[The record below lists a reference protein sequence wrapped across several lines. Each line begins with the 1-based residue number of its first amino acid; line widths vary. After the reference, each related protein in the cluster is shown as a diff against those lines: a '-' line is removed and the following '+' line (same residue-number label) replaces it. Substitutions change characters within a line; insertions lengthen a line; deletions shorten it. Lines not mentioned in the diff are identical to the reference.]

1 MLQSQQRTPA
11 WPTLLFSRIVEFMPS
26 WARWSIAA
34 MALVMPVLT
43 FTHGHA
49 WKQAVKAAWSRWE
62 VRRATLLLQNE
73 LTTAE
78 GVNLLLNALMRSPD
92 EPEVIRS
99 LAQLT
104 DQAGMP
110 AHARFFYEHLDRRN
124 AMTPDDQL
132 RHAASLARLHDQTG
146 AQIALRK
153 FAQAEGESPALWR
166 TQAEIATTCGD
177 HASARAALS
186 KVLAQVPQDA
196 AAVMSHAKSQ
206 AFSTEASQQHA
217 GIDQLLDLFEKSLH
231 DYDPTQRAHCFWTL
245 ASMTIHDTAQR
256 DRFAALISRMPW
268 KKLER
273 RVMQRLLEASLD
285 PADRDE
291 TKLRDWLREMFH
303 READTEAE
311 ERLSIAKML
320 QRHGLHLLVLEW
332 ITFDMGLKET
342 ALCTTR
348 LDSLIAVKLWA
359 EAASMINH
367 PATPLPRPLQ
377 AIMQAHLELLAT
389 GGKTLKSGVL
399 LRDALTAAR
408 KRDNQGA
415 FVAIARLAAQFDHH
429 DIAVIAYS
437 EAMDP
442 RFPVALFLADA
453 FIQEVRQTGGSAEVV
468 LHHLTRRV
476 HEEAWNQDLLRQVR
490 YYRVLC
496 GEGIEVVE
504 AEASQM
510 LQEQPQDIHSA
521 FLLAFARF
529 RLGQTAD
536 IQSCL
541 PLLSQPHAW
550 TTGERAALHAI
561 FRASGNGAASF
572 KQGLPSGTTLFWEE
586 QRLIDAHL
594 AYQTSE

>member
-1 MLQSQQRTPA
+1 MSGSIS
-11 WPTLLFSRIVEFMPS
+11 FSISSKNPC
-26 WARWSIAA
+26 ATTIHAA
-34 MALVMPVLT
+34 
-43 FTHGHA
+43 HA
-49 WKQAVKAAWSRWE
+49 
-62 VRRATLLLQNE
+62 LLLD
-73 LTTAE
+73 
-78 GVNLLLNALMRSPD
+78 AL
-92 EPEVIRS
+92 
-99 LAQLT
+99 
-104 DQAGMP
+104 
-110 AHARFFYEHLDRRN
+110 
-124 AMTPDDQL
+124 
-132 RHAASLARLHDQTG
+132 
-146 AQIALRK
+146 
-153 FAQAEGESPALWR
+153 
-166 TQAEIATTCGD
+166 C
-177 HASARAALS
+177 
-186 KVLAQVPQDA
+186 
-196 AAVMSHAKSQ
+196 
-206 AFSTEASQQHA
+206 
-217 GIDQLLDLFEKSLH
+217 
-231 DYDPTQRAHCFWTL
+231 
-245 ASMTIHDTAQR
+245 MTIHDTAQR

-285 PADRDE
+285 PADRDG

-359 EAASMINH
+359 EAAGMINH

-389 GGKTLKSGVL
+389 GGKSLKSGVL

-453 FIQEVRQTGGSAEVV
+453 FIQEVRHTGGSAEVV
-468 LHHLTRRV
+468 LHQLTRRA

-504 AEASQM
+504 AEASQCSRNNRKTFTA
-510 LQEQPQDIHSA
+510 PSSS
-521 FLLAFARF
+521 LLPAFAWDRRRTSSPACRCSHNRMSGRRASAPPF
-529 RLGQTAD
+529 TPSFAHQEMPPRPSNKASRLMPR
-536 IQSCL
+536 CL
-541 PLLSQPHAW
+541 PM
-550 TTGERAALHAI
+550 
-561 FRASGNGAASF
+561 NGV
-572 KQGLPSGTTLFWEE
+572 
-586 QRLIDAHL
+586 
-594 AYQTSE
+594 